1 MYGSLALIFWM
12 SACERTPSKVNTQ
25 DLEAAAVT
33 GKMKTLCRGLEM
45 RDDDVRRY
53 AAEKLDMVTE
63 PIAAECICSTL
74 TAGPGAEK
82 LGWDPAIVDGLKRT
96 SRDDLAGCVVA
107 VAKRSDLKERL
118 RAVSTMTSM
127 TAPVAR
133 QALIDIAV
141 EAIPDPEVQ
150 GVVCHVAYFNR
161 SMLDRL
167 QQGNWF
173 EDPSYSAVDCSASGP
188 ITVGDINLNRGG
200 EEIFKQ
206 NRSLI
211 WKSLRVSRIYD
222 ATNNS
227 LVYLA
232 HAREL
237 QQGSGKMSLSVVPL
251 NDAQV
256 TWTRGAPQGIA
267 GGVAPAQ

>member
-1 MYGSLALIFWM
+1 M
-12 SACERTPSKVNTQ
+12 
-25 DLEAAAVT
+25 
-33 GKMKTLCRGLEM
+33 
-45 RDDDVRRY
+45 
-53 AAEKLDMVTE
+53 
-63 PIAAECICSTL
+63 
-74 TAGPGAEK
+74 
-82 LGWDPAIVDGLKRT
+82 LKR
-96 SRDDLAGCVVA
+96 LASLGLVLGLTGVLAACGNNNATNVGSVG
-107 VAKRSDLKERL
+107 VDW
-118 RAVSTMTSM
+118 TGN
-127 TAPVAR
+127 
-133 QALIDIAV
+133 DIAV
-141 EAIPDPEVQ
+141 EAIADPEVQ

-161 SMLDRL
+161 SLIDRL

-188 ITVGDINLNRGG
+188 ITVGDINLKKGG

-251 NDAQV
+251 NDSQV
-256 TWTRGAPQGIA
+256 TWTRGAPEGVS
-267 GGVAPAQ
+267 GGVTAAQ